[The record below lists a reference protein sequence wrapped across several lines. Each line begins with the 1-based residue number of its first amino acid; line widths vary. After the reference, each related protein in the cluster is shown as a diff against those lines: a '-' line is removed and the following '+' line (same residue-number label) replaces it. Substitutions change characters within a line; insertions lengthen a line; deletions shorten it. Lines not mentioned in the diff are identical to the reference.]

1 MNALGRRLRALL
13 VIAAKVCGGVKD
25 LKCVGAEV
33 LKHKKNDADGEVL
46 EALLV
51 GGAAG
56 LKLECHSASTRS
68 FARRSS
74 SKRDLSETTAQ
85 RIKRI
90 LLVLKCAYYPSCCTT
105 TLLVSCCDACRI
117 HVLVCDT

>member
-1 MNALGRRLRALL
+1 MGRRLRALL
-13 VIAAKVCGGVKD
+13 VLATKACGGVKD

-33 LKHKKNDADGEVL
+33 LKHKKSDADGEVL

-56 LKLECHSASTRS
+56 LKLECRSASLRS
-68 FARRSS
+68 FSRRSFS
-74 SKRDLSETTAQ
+74 RRDLSETTAQ

-90 LLVLKCAYYPSCCTT
+90 LFILKCASYPHFSL
-105 TLLVSCCDACRI
+105 TLSRLLTHTHTHTRV
-117 HVLVCDT
+117 